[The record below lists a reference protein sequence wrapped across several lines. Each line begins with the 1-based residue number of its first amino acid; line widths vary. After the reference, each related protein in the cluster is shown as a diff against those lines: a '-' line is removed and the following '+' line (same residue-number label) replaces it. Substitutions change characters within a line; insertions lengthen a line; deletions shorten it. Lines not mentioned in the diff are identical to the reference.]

1 MIVIYHLY
9 NIYVNCKI
17 SNRNIFIGICETT
30 SSRTCWYPQKAMYD
44 RDFTGGYTGFGKKN
58 RSNKKSSMYEI

>member
-1 MIVIYHLY
+1 M
-9 NIYVNCKI
+9 NCKI